1 MLQYDLLYGKRYA
14 YNSEDLYPASDL
26 KMDVEDISISAV
38 RKNASTNL
46 MTVYGSN
53 FTKNTK
59 IFVNG
64 TKVPTDFVT
73 SSLITTS
80 LDNVTDGDTITVNT
94 LGSKN
99 ILLRAGTDEVTYVDP
114 DVIHETE
121 ETEEPTQTTETTEST
136 ENTESTETNS
146 TETNSSETRSSEST
160 ETKST
165 ENTETKSS
173 GATL

>member
-1 MLQYDLLYGKRYA
+1 
-14 YNSEDLYPASDL
+14 
-26 KMDVEDISISAV
+26 MDVEDISISAV

-146 TETNSSETRSSEST
+146 TETKSSDDTEKSTETRSSEST